1 MGFEFGKGYLFHS
14 PEKPTTN
21 KILKVTTRHP
31 FFSGQAVFSIAVS
44 NHRNLANDFYKSSLL
59 KPAIQ
64 PGAADDFSMMKKCKN
79 DHD

>member
-1 MGFEFGKGYLFHS
+1 M
-14 PEKPTTN
+14 TTH
-21 KILKVTTRHP
+21 HP

-64 PGAADDFSMMKKCKN
+64 PAAVDDFSMMKKCKN